1 MNAFHL
7 ILFILK
13 LIFVIQFFLVM
24 ANKSWID
31 NRVYITTEF
40 TFKILLSLYIEYIL
54 FVGGA
59 CRVSFEDH
67 LILGF
72 GAGLLTYDAI
82 FNDLPDLLE
91 IYNVSTP
98 AILKTKSS

>member
-7 ILFILK
+7 ILLILK
-13 LIFVIQFFLVM
+13 LIFVVQFFLVM
-24 ANKSWID
+24 VNKSWID

-54 FVGGA
+54 FVGNA

-98 AILKTKSS
+98 SILRTKSS